1 MDVVVVLGDSVGEY
15 GEAFEERVVEEGL
28 GMELVEGEVGTG
40 AADVGVLGVEVVA
53 EAGGEVV
60 LGVAGVRGHEGA
72 HRFKCLLFEYGF
84 GMEIE

>member
-1 MDVVVVLGDSVGEY
+1 MDVVVVLGDFVGEY

-28 GMELVEGEVGTG
+28 GVELVEGEVRTG

-60 LGVAGVRGHEGA
+60 LGVAGVGGHEGDTQ
-72 HRFKCLLFEYGF
+72 
-84 GMEIE
+84 I